1 MKIIITET
9 QLGLI
14 VENKATIDNLV
25 NILKLS
31 QSDAELLYSTAG
43 KLSMWLAKKIKDKRI
58 RPKIEKITGII
69 DWITTG
75 LNGNIQGIKNVT
87 FDELVELQD
96 RWHKSLTAKE
106 YDFEYQ
112 DENITILDYRDDYGL
127 GYYWVKLKNNPCSEE
142 GERMGHCGR
151 SSKGDLYSLR
161 VNELKGQ
168 TGKVINKSLVTT
180 AIKDG
185 VVYQM
190 KGRFNK
196 KPEPMFHDYIAKLL
210 LMKNPNGKYL
220 VESFGSEYASQEDFK
235 ITDFDFSKY
244 ADVIKK
250 RIDLLISADEIEKN
264 NKRLESLEAGILFD
278 DDDDCAQQAIYKFLV
293 DDKGLE
299 IRGDDETREYA
310 NVILKLQN
318 ANELSDNEFND
329 LIEKYLEYKENKFD
343 FYDIKFE
350 ENIFTVIDEGKT
362 QFYKVLEEDDAKEEA
377 IDEIMNSIDGN
388 YSIKEFIIRNKEH
401 YLKFGIDLNT
411 FLNIDIQEIID
422 EMVNNDPESYLEI
435 DDYTDDDIQN
445 YINDLVDEYENN
457 LNSFIADYDIDL
469 DLEDHFDLR
478 AFAEAVFEIDGYS
491 GIAFYDGTWEEVYA
505 CNKTYIIYRTD

>member
-25 NILKLS
+25 KVLKLS

-196 KPEPMFHDYIAKLL
+196 KPETMFHDYIAKLL
-210 LMKNPNGKYL
+210 LKKNPNGKYL
-220 VESFGSEYASQEDFK
+220 VESFESEYASQEDFK

-250 RIDLLISADEIEKN
+250 RIDLLISADEIERN

-278 DDDDCAQQAIYKFLV
+278 DDDDCKQQAIYKFLIS
-293 DDKGLE
+293 DIGLE
-299 IRGDDETREYA
+299 IRGDGETREYA

-362 QFYKVLEEDDAKEEA
+362 QFYKVLEEDDAKELA
-377 IDEIMNSIDGN
+377 IDSITDS
-388 YSIKEFIIRNKEH
+388 YDRDVVDILRDKEH
-401 YLKFGIDLNT
+401 YLKFGIDVDS
-411 FLNIDIQEIID
+411 FIDIDVESYIR
-422 EMVNNDPESYLEI
+422 EMVFNDPESYLDT
-435 DDYTDDDIQN
+435 DDYTDDDVED
-445 YINDLVDEYENN
+445 YINGLVDEYKDDVK
-457 LNSFIADYDIDL
+457 SFIDEHSIDAS
-469 DLEDHFDLR
+469 ENFDLS

-491 GIAFYDGTWEEVYA
+491 GIAFYDSTWEEVYA

>member
-1 MKIIITET
+1 MKIIITEN

-25 NILKLS
+25 KIVKLT
-31 QSDAELLYSTAG
+31 QSDAELLYSVAG

-58 RPKIEKITGII
+58 QSKIEKITGII
-69 DWITTG
+69 DWIRTG
-75 LNGNIQGIKNVT
+75 LDNNIQSVKDVT
-87 FDELVELQD
+87 FDELVDMQD

-127 GYYWVKLKNNPCSEE
+127 GYYWVKLNNKPCFEE
-142 GERMGHCGR
+142 NKRMGHCGT
-151 SSKGDLYSLR
+151 SEKGDLYSLR

-168 TGKVINKSLVTT
+168 TGRVINKSLVT
-180 AIKDG
+180 ASIKDG

-196 KPEPMFHDYIAKLL
+196 KPESIYHDYIAKLL
-210 LMKNPNGKYL
+210 LKKNSNGKYF
-220 VESFGSEYASQEDFK
+220 VESFGSEYAPEEDFK

-244 ADVIKK
+244 ADVVKK
-250 RIDLLISADEIEKN
+250 RIDLLISADEIERN

-278 DDDDCAQQAIYKFLV
+278 DDDDCTQQAIYKFLV

-350 ENIFTVIDEGKT
+350 GNLFTIIDEGKT
-362 QFYKVLEEDDAKEEA
+362 QFYKVLEEDDAKEQA
-377 IDEIMNSIDGN
+377 IDSIADGYDGN
-388 YSIKEFIIRNKEH
+388 VGEILKGKKH
-401 YLKFGIDLNT
+401 YLKFGIDVDS
-411 FLNIDIQEIID
+411 FIDFDVDSYIR
-422 EMVNNDPESYLEI
+422 EMVSNNPESYLDT
-435 DDYTDDDIQN
+435 DDYTDDDVED
-445 YINDLVDEYENN
+445 YINGLVGQYKNN
-457 LNSFIADYDIDL
+457 VKSFIAEHGIDAT
-469 DLEDHFDLR
+469 EHFDLD
-478 AFAEAVFEIDGYS
+478 AFAKAVFEIDKYS
-491 GIAFYDGTWEEVYA
+491 ILAYYDGTWEEVYT

>member
-1 MKIIITET
+1 MKIIITES

-25 NILKLS
+25 KVLKLS
-31 QSDAELLYSTAG
+31 QSDAELLYSAAG

-69 DWITTG
+69 DWIRTG
-75 LNGNIQGIKNVT
+75 LDNNIQSIKDVD
-87 FDELVELQD
+87 FDELVDMQD
-96 RWHKSLTAKE
+96 KWHKSLTAKE

-112 DENITILDYRDDYGL
+112 DENITILDYRDEYGL
-127 GYYWVKLKNNPCSEE
+127 GYYWVRLNNKPCFEE
-142 GERMGHCGR
+142 KERMGHCGT
-151 SSKGDLYSLR
+151 SKKGDLYSLR

-168 TGKVINKSLVTT
+168 TGKVINKSVVT
-180 AIKDG
+180 ASIKDG

-196 KPEPMFHDYIAKLL
+196 KPESIYHDYIAKLL
-210 LMKNPNGKYL
+210 LKKNSNGKYF
-220 VESFGSEYASQEDFK
+220 VESFGVEHAPEEDFK

-250 RIDLLISADEIEKN
+250 RIDLLISADEIERN
-264 NKRLESLEAGILFD
+264 NKRIESLEAGILFD
-278 DDDDCAQQAIYKFLV
+278 DDDDCTQQAIYEFLV
-293 DDKGLE
+293 SDKGLE

-310 NVILKLQN
+310 NIILKLQN

-343 FYDIKFE
+343 FYDINFE
-350 ENIFTVIDEGKT
+350 GDLFTIIDKGKT
-362 QFYKVLEEDDAKEEA
+362 QFYKVLEEDDAKEQA
-377 IDEIMNSIDGN
+377 IDSIAESYDGN
-388 YSIKEFIIRNKEH
+388 VGEILKGEKH
-401 YLKFGIDLNT
+401 YLKFGIDVNS
-411 FLNIDIQEIID
+411 FIDIDVDSYIR
-422 EMVNNDPESYLEI
+422 EMVFNDPESYLDT
-435 DDYTDDDIQN
+435 DDYTDDDVED
-445 YINDLVDEYENN
+445 YINGLVDEYKNN
-457 LNSFIADYDIDL
+457 LNSFIEDYGIDVGQ
-469 DLEDHFDLR
+469 HFDLN

-491 GIAFYDGTWEEVYA
+491 NLAFHDGTWEEVYA

>member
-25 NILKLS
+25 KVLKLS

-69 DWITTG
+69 DWIRTG
-75 LNGNIQGIKNVT
+75 LDNNIQSIKDVN
-87 FDELVELQD
+87 FDELVDMQD
-96 RWHKSLTAKE
+96 KWHKSLTAKE

-112 DENITILDYRDDYGL
+112 DENITILDYRDEYGL
-127 GYYWVKLKNNPCSEE
+127 GYYWVRLNNKPCFEE
-142 GERMGHCGR
+142 KKRMGHCGT
-151 SSKGDLYSLR
+151 SDKGDLYSLR

-168 TGKVINKSLVTT
+168 TGKVINKSVVT
-180 AIKDG
+180 ASIKDG

-196 KPEPMFHDYIAKLL
+196 KPESIYHDYIAKLL
-210 LMKNPNGKYL
+210 LKKNSNGKYF
-220 VESFGSEYASQEDFK
+220 VESFGVEHAPEEDFK

-250 RIDLLISADEIEKN
+250 RIDLLISADEIERN

-278 DDDDCAQQAIYKFLV
+278 DDDDCTQQAIYKFLV

-299 IRGDDETREYA
+299 IRGDDENREYA
-310 NVILKLQN
+310 NIILKLQN

-329 LIEKYLEYKENKFD
+329 LIEKYLKYKENKFD

-350 ENIFTVIDEGKT
+350 GDLFTIIDKGKT
-362 QFYKVLEEDDAKEEA
+362 QFYKVLEEDDAKEQA
-377 IDEIMNSIDGN
+377 IDSIAESYDGN
-388 YSIKEFIIRNKEH
+388 VGEILKGKEH
-401 YLKFGIDLNT
+401 YLKFGIDVDT
-411 FLNIDIQEIID
+411 FIDIDVDSYIR
-422 EMVNNDPESYLEI
+422 EMVSNDPESYLDT
-435 DDYTDDDIQN
+435 DDYTDDDVED
-445 YINDLVDEYENN
+445 YINGLVDEYKDNVK
-457 LNSFIADYDIDL
+457 SFIDEHNIDTT
-469 DLEDHFDLR
+469 EHFDLD
-478 AFAEAVFEIDGYS
+478 AFAEAVFEHDGYANL
-491 GIAFYDGTWEEVYA
+491 AFYDGSWEEVYA